1 MTRTRGVTGVES
13 GVGPPGC
20 GHTSWVLLPNS
31 AQTPWGSLSLV
42 LVAMSSTAPLSDG
55 TFGGNNVPLGRA
67 RPNNGRGAAG
77 LRDPGRP
84 GPQEILLFFT
94 CALKQTQ
101 APVYFLVDCILEDGG
116 GFPTPAV

>member
-1 MTRTRGVTGVES
+1 M
-13 GVGPPGC
+13 PGC
-20 GHTSWVLLPNS
+20 HCLPELGAAPKSCTNPTGL
-31 AQTPWGSLSLV
+31 QCLV
-42 LVAMSSTAPLSDG
+42 LVAMASTALLSGG
-55 TFGGNNVPLGRA
+55 TFGGNNVPRGRA
-67 RPNNGRGAAG
+67 GVNNGRGVAR

-116 GFPTPAV
+116 GFPTPLV

>member
-1 MTRTRGVTGVES
+1 MSPRQ
-13 GVGPPGC
+13 
-20 GHTSWVLLPNS
+20 SWGEQW
-31 AQTPWGSLSLV
+31 AQ
-42 LVAMSSTAPLSDG
+42 
-55 TFGGNNVPLGRA
+55 
-67 RPNNGRGAAG
+67 AG